1 MCVFSPH
8 IYNEIHHGFLEAG
21 CEVRDI
27 FIGEEFIKKFDSLET
42 ILSNAIDEFKPDFV
56 YSYGWWKDIIDIN
69 AFLDVIKRKGIFHV
83 WWSADDPICC
93 GMVSLPAAKR
103 SDLVFTPVEELIPE
117 YSKYGIKAYLQPNAC
132 SPHHVKLP
140 PKPEYRYDMVL
151 VANNYS
157 MRFVDEETRESIFYK
172 FRIEGIHQ
180 ILKPLV
186 DEQKNLKVWGRWWTD
201 FDRAYMLPTAFYGG
215 ILPAEEVPYVYASSK
230 IALGI
235 QQVATSKTYLS
246 TRTFEVLGCG
256 AFHITQYSP
265 AVEYYFKKGVHLEWS
280 QSPEETLELVD
291 YYLAH
296 DGAREK
302 IALNGQR
309 EVDEKHRLIHRAR
322 AVLDTIAHHI
332 EGKGNI
338 V

>member
-1 MCVFSPH
+1 MYKILMCVFSPQ

-27 FIGEEFIKKFDSLET
+27 FIGEEYKNKFASLET
-42 ILSNAIDEFKPDFV
+42 KLTNAIDEFKPDFV

-69 AFLDVIKRKGIFHV
+69 AFFDVIEKKGIFHV
-83 WWSADDPICC
+83 WWSADDPVCC
-93 GMVSLPAAKR
+93 GQVSLPAAKR
-103 SDLVFTPVEELIPE
+103 ADLVFTPVDYLIPE
-117 YSKYGIKAYLQPNAC
+117 YAKFGITAYLQPNAC

-140 PKPEYRYDMVL
+140 SKPKYRNDLVL
-151 VANNYS
+151 VGNNYS
-157 MRFVDEETRESIFYK
+157 FRHVDEESKNSIFYR
-172 FRIEGIHQ
+172 FRVDGIYQ

-186 DEQKNLKVWGRWWTD
+186 DEQKNVKVWGSYWTD
-201 FDRAYMLPTAFYGG
+201 FDRAYILPTAFYGG
-215 ILPAEEVPYVYASSK
+215 ILPTEEIPYVYASTK

-235 QQVATSKTYLS
+235 QQVATSKTYVS

-256 AFHITQYSP
+256 AFHITQYSQG
-265 AVEYYFKKGVHLEWS
+265 VEYYFKKGVHLDWS
-280 QSPEETLELVD
+280 TSAEETLELVN

-296 DGAREK
+296 DDIRET

-322 AVLDTIAHHI
+322 AVLDTVAHYI
-332 EGKGNI
+332 
-338 V
+338 